1 MSVETA
7 PTEGFIVALRKVV
20 DRSIA
25 EKQEHFSISVEVDA
39 AIAGRL
45 DALARLTASQAD
57 DFQRLKSQ
65 VKRLIEA
72 GDHLE
77 KDLKEHWEETRS
89 MQKWAKAK
97 EVQ

>member
-1 MSVETA
+1 MS
-7 PTEGFIVALRKVV
+7 ALQNAVDELTRKR
-20 DRSIA
+20 D
-25 EKQEHFSISVEVDA
+25 
-39 AIAGRL
+39 
-45 DALARLTASQAD
+45 D